1 MIHQLIE
8 PGYYRSLLASP
19 GAYTDWISY
28 LIACVGLSIM
38 VVPVVIL
45 GALVFRY
52 TPALTSTLDAY
63 CRSRIAWAWGCLFA
77 MTLYVLD
84 LCFVAF
90 SKRLPSMVAAIPYYC
105 LILLLMAGVILHKG
119 HVRKELRK
127 SQKYSK

>member
-8 PGYYRSLLASP
+8 PTYYRSLLASP
-19 GAYTDWISY
+19 VAYTDWVSY
-28 LIACVGLSIM
+28 LIACLGLLIM
-38 VVPVVIL
+38 VAPVVIL
-45 GALVFRY
+45 GALIFRY

-63 CRSRIAWAWGCLFA
+63 CRSRIAWAWGCLLA
-77 MTLYVLD
+77 MALYVLD

-90 SKRLPSMVAAIPYYC
+90 SKRLPSIMAAIPYYL